1 MKIIYI
7 SLSYY
12 HNLHVV
18 GTVHCD
24 ENPLEGNE
32 EVSKQTEI
40 TVDLVPNDV
49 EGKLTEIPRHSATAR
64 IDSGI
69 QRKRRKMAQSPSL
82 MALDLQKEEHRL
94 RMEQLRQK
102 IDQAKKE
109 HLLKMEILHMIKGNL
124 YDSSTNREDKQ
135 AHSVLAISQL
145 LSPF

>member
-1 MKIIYI
+1 M
-7 SLSYY
+7 SYY
-12 HNLHVV
+12 HNHIV

-24 ENPLEGNE
+24 EDPLEGNE

-40 TVDLVPNDV
+40 TVDLVPSDV
-49 EGKLTEIPRHSATAR
+49 EGKLMETPRHSATAM
-64 IDSGI
+64 IDYGI
-69 QRKRRKMAQSPSL
+69 KRKRRKMAQSPSM
-82 MALDLQKEEHRL
+82 MALDLQKEENQL
-94 RMEQLRQK
+94 RMEQLREK
-102 IDQAKKE
+102 LNQAKKE

>member
-24 ENPLEGNE
+24 EKPLEGNE

-69 QRKRRKMAQSPSL
+69 QRKRRKMAQSP
-82 MALDLQKEEHRL
+82 
-94 RMEQLRQK
+94 
-102 IDQAKKE
+102 
-109 HLLKMEILHMIKGNL
+109 LHMIKGNL

>member
-24 ENPLEGNE
+24 EKPLEGNE

-94 RMEQLRQK
+94 RMEQL
-102 IDQAKKE
+102 
-109 HLLKMEILHMIKGNL
+109 HMIKGNL